1 MIMSEHNIYRYIF
14 KTSWSII
21 IWSWYWHLGSI
32 LGHEGIPTQIE
43 SLSRNRTIPKLIR
56 WNFRSSQLY
65 VYQYLITYVIKFIK
79 SISHDIKFMIYL
91 IPIKCDHISFSPI
104 LKLSFFLYLPIIS
117 HPPFGDSVPRCIHQ
131 SVSMHRSQVWGLC
144 SCAMVPKHPMRSAE
158 ASWRNLGRMRM
169 RSENSKHIN
178 VTGIMVRE
186 INGNHPLLWHYF
198 RLVHI
203 NGDNI

>member
-65 VYQYLITYVIKFIK
+65 VYQYLITSVIKFIK

-117 HPPFGDSVPRCIHQ
+117 HPPLWGFGAEVHPPERLNAPQ
-131 SVSMHRSQVWGLC
+131 PGLG
-144 SCAMVPKHPMRSAE
+144 SLQLRHGSE
-158 ASWRNLGRMRM
+158 ASD
-169 RSENSKHIN
+169 
-178 VTGIMVRE
+178 E
-186 INGNHPLLWHYF
+186 ICRGLLT
-198 RLVHI
+198 
-203 NGDNI
+203 